1 MNLIIAAL
9 IVFVCVGI
17 AIGAML
23 TVRRTA
29 PDGVFVMDADR
40 ASAIFGFLAT
50 ALSILLAFVIFLA
63 LETYSGA
70 KADALEEADAVLEQ
84 FEIANLFAPADRTNV
99 QGQLMCYARG
109 VINDEWPLMAK
120 GQRSSV
126 VDGWIHSI
134 ETTVDKATVE
144 SPKQE
149 TGLDKF
155 FDETL
160 ERDKG
165 RRGRIIES
173 QGVIPAPLWA
183 MLYIGTGGIIGYVL
197 LLGSTKERA
206 IVQGLQVAAVTGFIV
221 ISLLLVN
228 FLNHP
233 FRGEPGSLEP
243 TSMQFGLQEMTRD
256 GGSALTLP
264 CDTNGRP
271 KT

>member
-1 MNLIIAAL
+1 MNLIVAAL
-9 IVFVCVGI
+9 IVIVCVGV
-17 AIGAML
+17 AVGAML
-23 TVRRTA
+23 LIRRNA
-29 PDGVFVMDADR
+29 PEGVFVMDADR

-120 GQRSSV
+120 GKRSSV

-134 ETTVDKATVE
+134 ETTVDKAATD
-144 SPKQE
+144 SPQQQ
-149 TGLDKF
+149 TGVDKF

-160 ERDKG
+160 EREKG
-165 RRGRIIES
+165 RRGRLVES

-183 MLYIGTGGIIGYVL
+183 MISIGAGSIRGYAL
-197 LLGSTKERA
+197 LFGSHR
-206 IVQGLQVAAVTGFIV
+206 
-221 ISLLLVN
+221 
-228 FLNHP
+228 
-233 FRGEPGSLEP
+233 
-243 TSMQFGLQEMTRD
+243 
-256 GGSALTLP
+256 
-264 CDTNGRP
+264 
-271 KT
+271 